1 MLTPGYRDPCQ
12 LVWQV
17 NQLGSQEE
25 APQHLRLVCASHG
38 PRALSRA
45 FPAAGLALYL
55 RLAAKLRFLP
65 DELAG
70 DQASTYERNQNL
82 K

>member
-1 MLTPGYRDPCQ
+1 MLTPGYLDPCQ

-38 PRALSRA
+38 LTWR
-45 FPAAGLALYL
+45 LYL
-55 RLAAKLRFLP
+55 PEQTGKLPNGIEGQRKS
-65 DELAG
+65 D
-70 DQASTYERNQNL
+70 
-82 K
+82 